1 MHRSHISACRTVPG
15 RRQTRRFPAR
25 GAVFVFIPAYCADSS
40 RTVRSLVIYYS
51 TGQKEREGILFSS
64 PAAAHV
70 PAAGRT
76 YYVKHKLL
84 VKKDVYRLMKAIILA
99 GGQGSRLRPVSGGLP
114 KPMMPLCGRPLLE
127 HIINLLARQGFREL
141 CLTLGYRPDVIREH
155 FGSGKDF
162 GVSIT
167 YQVEETP
174 LGTAGG
180 VRQCAHFYGNED
192 FLVISGDAACD
203 FDLSRLMAHHR
214 EHRCAATLALT
225 RCRAPLRFGLVPTD
239 ETGRVLAFLEKP
251 TWERVVTDQVNT
263 GIYALSPRAM
273 APGARGG
280 GPLTSARSC
289 FPCFWSRTSPSTAWP
304 MEGYW
309 CDIGT
314 PEEYFRCNLDALA
327 GGCAFPSPWARL
339 RPQDG
344 GSGAPAAR
352 RHARRRPAHPHLP
365 GTGRGHGACHPL
377 SGGIRP
383 GAHGGPAPFHPG
395 GHRAHRPGFRDG
407 GPGSG
412 GAEPRRRG
420 ALGRTHPGP
429 APPGGPG
436 YRF

>member
-1 MHRSHISACRTVPG
+1 
-15 RRQTRRFPAR
+15 
-25 GAVFVFIPAYCADSS
+25 
-40 RTVRSLVIYYS
+40 
-51 TGQKEREGILFSS
+51 
-64 PAAAHV
+64 
-70 PAAGRT
+70 
-76 YYVKHKLL
+76 
-84 VKKDVYRLMKAIILA
+84 MKAIILA

-225 RCRAPLRFGLVPTD
+225 RCRVPLRFGLVPTD

-273 APGARGG
+273 APVPEGRPFDFGKELF
-280 GPLTSARSC
+280 PLLLEQNQPLHGLA
-289 FPCFWSRTSPSTAWP
+289 

-327 GGCAFPSPWARL
+327 GRL
-339 RPQDG
+339 RLPEPLG
-344 GSGAPAAR
+344 PPPPPKTEAPAP
-352 RHARRRPAHPHLP
+352 RRPAATP
-365 GTGRGHGACHPL
+365 GGVRRTLTCRERAAAMGLVTRCLAEFGPELTEGLRL
-377 SGGIRP
+377 STREGIVRIAPDSGTEALEVEAPSP
-383 GAHGGPAPFHPG
+383 GAAARWAG
-395 GHRAHRPGFRDG
+395 RIQ
-407 GPGSG
+407 
-412 GAEPRRRG
+412 
-420 ALGRTHPGP
+420 ALLRQADPDT
-429 APPGGPG
+429 ASDNNT
-436 YRF
+436 

>member
-1 MHRSHISACRTVPG
+1 
-15 RRQTRRFPAR
+15 
-25 GAVFVFIPAYCADSS
+25 
-40 RTVRSLVIYYS
+40 
-51 TGQKEREGILFSS
+51 
-64 PAAAHV
+64 
-70 PAAGRT
+70 
-76 YYVKHKLL
+76 
-84 VKKDVYRLMKAIILA
+84 MKAIILA

-273 APGARGG
+273 APVPEGRPFDFGKELF
-280 GPLTSARSC
+280 PLLLEQNQPLHGLA
-289 FPCFWSRTSPSTAWP
+289 

-327 GGCAFPSPWARL
+327 GRLRLPEPLGPPPRPAASGAPSPAGNGPRPWGLSPAVWRNSARSSRRACAFPPGKASCASPRIPGR
-339 RPQDG
+339 RPWKWRRRTP
-344 GSGAPAAR
+344 APRRAGPDASRPCSAR
-352 RHARRRPAHPHLP
+352 RTRI
-365 GTGRGHGACHPL
+365 PL
-377 SGGIRP
+377 LTTIPEGYRQSCS
-383 GAHGGPAPFHPG
+383 APSRSSSWCIFMHFTREAAAFCCKLG
-395 GHRAHRPGFRDG
+395 LDF
-407 GPGSG
+407 SG
-412 GAEPRRRG
+412 GA
-420 ALGRTHPGP
+420 
-429 APPGGPG
+429 
-436 YRF
+436 